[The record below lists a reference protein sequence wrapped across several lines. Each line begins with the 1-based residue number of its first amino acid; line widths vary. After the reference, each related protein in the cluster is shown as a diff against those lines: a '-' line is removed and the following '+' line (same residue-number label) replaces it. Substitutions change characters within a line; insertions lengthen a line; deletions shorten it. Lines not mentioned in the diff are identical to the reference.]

1 MNKNSP
7 VNKKDQLLYNAD
19 ASQDSCGVGFITH
32 KQSKQTHD
40 LLNKTHEAL
49 CTIPHRGGM
58 SAEGIGDGAGVN
70 IDLSLKFFRKVT
82 EKPDLEIGQFGV
94 ANFFFPEDH
103 SHYDSVAQDLVDK
116 HLKESGLPVIKWRDI
131 PVDNSV
137 LNEASIKAQLPIKQV
152 IFARPEALAKEA
164 SQDEFEYYIQDV
176 LLAIEEE
183 GFTHHE
189 LNGFYPLSMSSRTQV
204 YKGRLNSGEVIP
216 YFTDLYD
223 KDHEIST
230 LFFHTRFSTN
240 TAPAT
245 MMAQPFRY
253 VAHNGELNTD
263 KKNRLSEQ
271 AIARQHGKN
280 LVFPIGQSDSSRLD
294 QTLSRRIH
302 EDKLDIVTAI
312 LAMMPPAWE
321 NDTTLPA
328 DVRAMLEY
336 FSLYEEKNDGPA
348 ALIFN
353 DGIRVGARLD
363 RLGLRPL
370 RSVETTDYL
379 AVMSEAGQIDFP
391 SEEILKRGR
400 IEAGGM
406 IYFDHSTGEAYDSY
420 QVMERLAKETDY
432 HALLK
437 ARAIHLDDLAEV
449 SLADIDNQHA
459 FNIDQQH
466 TAYSLNQESFK
477 FLLDPML
484 STGLE
489 KISAMGYGITPNALS
504 GAEGGMS
511 RYFSQRFAQVTNPP
525 LDSLRESDGMTL
537 RVALGAKPNF
547 SETTSKQLVI
557 NTPIIQ
563 RTQLAQIRQQNS
575 VSVITIDALYTP
587 DTEDAEQNAKNL
599 IQALTDVCNTVG
611 RAARNNTGIII
622 LSDINIS
629 KEQAAIPALLL
640 ISAANQYL
648 VKEGLRFNSSLV
660 SETGQAVS
668 AHDVATILGFG
679 ASAIC
684 PLSVHNR
691 VISQYTEEKQQAAL
705 DSFQKAVE
713 KSLMKIMGKFG
724 LCTAESYIGGEFF
737 ESNYID
743 TDEPLLEIYFP
754 NINSSVGGVRFAD
767 IAASATEWHAK
778 ALIVNTESDIPFL
791 GLFKER
797 NEGAGHTFGNTSVRE
812 YINMTD
818 EDILYIPQDKS
829 PAVSDIA
836 YTDFGY
842 EKRTPKQIDSFGVT
856 PAYRNFSKTLM
867 QERDSRPA
875 ALRDVMSY
883 PADISRAIE
892 TAEFDAILG
901 KQNLR
906 GNINY
911 SIRGLTV
918 TQLQQDN
925 HFAISLSNNSSKQ
938 RIDNLAAHFKA
949 RFSAPAV
956 TVEISDTVL
965 NITANDTG
973 SLAAN
978 YFSSIVSAP
987 AAISLEDVQPAH
999 EITAA
1004 LATGAMS
1011 HGALIAEAH
1020 EAVAQG
1026 TNIAGAMSNSGEGGE
1041 HSSRFNTLRSSKIK
1055 QFASGRF
1062 GVWAGYLA
1070 DLNIEEIE
1078 IKIAQGAKPGEGG
1091 QLPAAKVSVE
1101 IAAARGGTPK
1111 VELISPPPHHDTY
1124 SIEDLGQLIHDAKAA
1139 RVRVVVKLVSS
1150 EGIGTIAVGV
1160 AKAGADVINVAGNT
1174 GGTGAAAVTSLKN
1187 TGRSPE
1193 IGISE
1198 VHQALSVNGLRDK
1211 VVIRCSGAHQNGS
1224 DVIKSAILGGD
1235 SFEFGTTALMMLRCV
1250 MAKNCNIRCPAG
1262 LTTMHEEFK
1271 GDPRV
1276 LAQYFMNLAH
1286 EVREILASLGYQ
1298 SLAEIR
1304 GQTDLLHLMD
1314 HETMIGQMD
1323 FGKLLNYVD
1332 VVHIAK
1338 PVYLEADFSI
1348 DDKIIEQFKTGF
1360 INAKQQQVIVE
1371 GSEFKLNN
1379 RHKTVGGQTA
1389 IDIERLLAYELDA
1402 EQVTANS
1409 KIYTNQHKRRY
1420 LAPDSLIV
1428 RTHGSA
1434 GQSYAAFNND
1444 GMRME
1449 HTGTCND
1456 GVGKSSCGGT
1466 IIIKSPGGGHKVPG
1480 ENVLVGNF
1488 TLFGAT
1494 GGKTFINGEAGDRFA
1509 VRNSG
1514 AMAVVE
1520 GVGDFACEYMTNGA
1534 VLNIG
1539 TFGKGFCNGM
1549 SGGNA
1554 YQYDPEDKLQN
1565 LYDASSIEIRNL
1577 SEDSDTARAHEQF
1590 IIAML
1595 EQHAEYAES
1604 SVAQKLLDN
1613 WANER
1618 QHFKFAI
1625 PLWLYRTQTAEFI
1638 AKTVDRKAIIEELA
1652 VDQAQQQVIQVQQA
1666 YSNNT
1671 VLFGGQTPDYG
1682 ATDNPLA
1689 FKLINSFAV
1698 LNKATLIAA
1707 AQVQSAQQT
1716 ETVAHRLIS
1725 TKARKLQDAL
1735 VKETREAYAN
1745 YDDAQLASLLANK
1758 RLNDYK
1764 QALILRDVQSL
1775 YSIGSTNWIIEQT
1788 AINNQAL
1795 SDIPGV
1801 NEYLAA
1807 LNSQAVIQD
1816 MIKIKQAA

>member
-7 VNKKDQLLYNAD
+7 LNKSNQMLYNAES
-19 ASQDSCGVGFITH
+19 SQDSCGVGFITH

-40 LLNKTHEAL
+40 LLNKSHEAL

-70 IDLSLKFFRKVT
+70 IDLSLNFFRKVT
-82 EKPDLEIGQFGV
+82 EAPKLELGQFGV

-103 SHYDSVAQDLVDK
+103 SHYDSAALDLVEN
-116 HLKESGLPVIKWRDI
+116 HLKEYDLPIIKWRDI

-137 LNEASIKAQLPIKQV
+137 INEASVKAQLPIKQV
-152 IFARPEALAKEA
+152 IFSRPKALKDA
-164 SQDEFEYYIQDV
+164 SHNEFEHYIQDV
-176 LLAIEEE
+176 LLTIEEE
-183 GFTHHE
+183 GFTRHE
-189 LNGFYPLSMSSRTQV
+189 LDGFYPLSMSSRTQV
-204 YKGRLNSGEVIP
+204 YKGRLNSFEVIP

-253 VAHNGELNTD
+253 MAHNGELNTD

-271 AIARQHGKN
+271 AIARQHGKH

-321 NDTTLPA
+321 NDTTLSA
-328 DVRAMLEY
+328 DVKAMLEY

-370 RSVETTDYL
+370 RSVETTEYL
-379 AVMSEAGQIDFP
+379 AVLSEAGQIDFP
-391 SEEILKRGR
+391 SKDVLKRGR

-406 IYFDHSTGEAYDSY
+406 IYFDHETHKSY
-420 QVMERLAKETDY
+420 NSHEVMERLAKETDY

-437 ARAIHLDDLAEV
+437 ARAIHLDDLDTVEL
-449 SLADIDNQHA
+449 SELEIQYPL
-459 FNIDQQH
+459 NIDQQH

-537 RVALGAKPNF
+537 RVALGAKPTF
-547 SETTSKQLVI
+547 SAATSKQLVL
-557 NTPIIQ
+557 NSPVLQ
-563 RTQLAQIRQQNS
+563 RTQLEQIRKQS
-575 VSVITIDALYTP
+575 TVSVITVDALYTP
-587 DTEDAEQNAKNL
+587 SADAEKNEENL
-599 IQALTDVCNTVG
+599 TQALTKVCNQVG
-611 RAARNNTGIII
+611 EAAKINTGIII

-629 KEQAAIPALLL
+629 QDKAAIPALLL
-640 ISAANQYL
+640 ISAANQHL
-648 VKEGLRFNSSLV
+648 VKEGLRFNSSLI

-668 AHDVATILGFG
+668 AHDVATALGFG

-684 PLSVHNR
+684 PISVHNR
-691 VISQYTEEKQQAAL
+691 VISQYSEDKQQNAL
-705 DSFQKAVE
+705 DSYQKAVE
-713 KSLMKIMGKFG
+713 KSLMKTMGKFG

-743 TDEPLLEIYFP
+743 TDEPLLKTYFP
-754 NINSSVGGVRFAD
+754 NIHSSVGGVRFAD
-767 IAASATEWHAK
+767 IAASSSEWHHK
-778 ALIVNTESDIPFL
+778 ALAVNEENDIPFL

-812 YINMTD
+812 YIHMTD
-818 EDILYIPQDKS
+818 EDILYIDQEKS
-829 PAVSDIA
+829 PEVSDNA
-836 YTDFGY
+836 YADFGY
-842 EKRTPKQIDSFGVT
+842 EKRTPEQIDHFGVT
-856 PAYRNFSKTLM
+856 PAYRNFTRILM
-867 QERDSRPA
+867 EERDSRPA

-883 PADISRAIE
+883 PADISRAKE

-901 KQNLR
+901 KQNLY
-906 GNINY
+906 GNINF
-911 SIRGLTV
+911 SIRGLNTEK
-918 TQLQQDN
+918 N
-925 HFAISLSNNSSKQ
+925 KNSVVITLTNDHSKQ
-938 RIDNLAAHFKA
+938 RIENLSAHFKS
-949 RFSAPAV
+949 RFADTGLNISASANNI
-956 TVEISDTVL
+956 EISFKDADSIFAHYFK
-965 NITANDTG
+965 NI
-973 SLAAN
+973 
-978 YFSSIVSAP
+978 IAP
-987 AAISLEDVQPAH
+987 RTTISLTDVQPAH
-999 EITAA
+999 EITAT

-1011 HGALIAEAH
+1011 HGALLSEAH

-1026 TNIAGAMSNSGEGGE
+1026 TNIAGALSNSGEGGE
-1041 HSSRFNTLRSSKIK
+1041 HSSRYNTIKSSKIK

-1062 GVWAGYLA
+1062 GVWVGYLA

-1091 QLPAAKVSVE
+1091 QLPAPKVSVE

-1139 RVRVVVKLVSS
+1139 RVKVVVKLVSS

-1193 IGISE
+1193 IGIAE

-1211 VVIRCSGAHQNGS
+1211 VVLRCSAAHQNGS
-1224 DVIKSAILGGD
+1224 DVVKSAILGAD

-1250 MAKNCNIRCPAG
+1250 MAKNCNVRCPAG
-1262 LTTMHEEFK
+1262 LTTIHEEFK

-1286 EVREILASLGYQ
+1286 EVREILAALGYQ
-1298 SLAEIR
+1298 SLKEIR
-1304 GQTDLLHLMD
+1304 GNTDLLHLID
-1314 HETMIGQMD
+1314 HECMVGQLD
-1323 FGKLLNYVD
+1323 FTKLLNRVD
-1332 VVHIAK
+1332 VVK
-1338 PVYLEADFSI
+1338 VKDPVYLEADFSI
-1348 DDKIIEQFKTGF
+1348 DDKIIEQFKSGF
-1360 INAKQQQVIVE
+1360 INKKQVQVIVE
-1371 GSEFKLNN
+1371 GPDFKLNN
-1379 RHKTVGGQTA
+1379 RHKTVGGQAA
-1389 IDIERLLAYELDA
+1389 IDIERLLAYQLDKQEV
-1402 EQVTANS
+1402 EQHAN
-1409 KIYTNQHKRRY
+1409 IYTNQHKRRY
-1420 LAPDSLIV
+1420 LAPDTLIV

-1434 GQSYAAFNND
+1434 GQSYGAFNND
-1444 GMRME
+1444 GIRLE

-1456 GVGKSSCGGT
+1456 GVGKTASGGT
-1466 IIIKSPGGGHKVPG
+1466 IIVLSPGGGHKVPG

-1554 YQYDPEDKLQN
+1554 YQYDPENKLKN
-1565 LYDASSIEIRNL
+1565 LYDASSVEIRSL
-1577 SEDSDTARAHEQF
+1577 AEDTDTARAHEKF
-1590 IIAML
+1590 VIYML
-1595 EQHAEYAES
+1595 EQHAEYAQS
-1604 SVAQKLLDN
+1604 SVAQKLLNN
-1613 WANER
+1613 WASER
-1618 QHFKFAI
+1618 TNFKFAI
-1625 PLWLYRTQTAEFI
+1625 PLWLYKTQTAEFI
-1638 AKTVDRKAIIEELA
+1638 AQSVDRKAMIEELA
-1652 VDQAQQQVIQVQQA
+1652 VDQAQHQISQVQQSYLQESVLYEGLTPA
-1666 YSNNT
+1666 Y
-1671 VLFGGQTPDYG
+1671 GE
-1682 ATDNPLA
+1682 TDSLLS
-1689 FKLINSFAV
+1689 FQLINSFAV
-1698 LNKATLIAA
+1698 LNKATQIAA
-1707 AQVQSAQQT
+1707 AQVQSEAEMEAAAQ
-1716 ETVAHRLIS
+1716 RLIM

-1735 VKETREAYAN
+1735 VKEAREAYAN
-1745 YDDAQLASLLANK
+1745 YDDAQMAALLANK
-1758 RLNDYK
+1758 RLTDYK
-1764 QALILRDVQSL
+1764 KALILRDVQST
-1775 YSIGSTNWIIEQT
+1775 YSMGTTNWIIEQT
-1788 AINNQAL
+1788 EINTQAL
-1795 SDIPGV
+1795 IDIPSV
-1801 NEYLAA
+1801 DEYLAA
-1807 LNSQAVIQD
+1807 LNSQTVIED
-1816 MIKIKQAA
+1816 IIKTKQAA